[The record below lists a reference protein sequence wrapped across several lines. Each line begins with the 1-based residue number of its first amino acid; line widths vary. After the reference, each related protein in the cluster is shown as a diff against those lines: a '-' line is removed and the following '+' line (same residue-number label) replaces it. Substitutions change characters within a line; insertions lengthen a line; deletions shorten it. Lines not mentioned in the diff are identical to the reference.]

1 MHIYLEKRKV
11 SQVSVLILRKN
22 GCSVRHMFCSI
33 FVPFSVAKVLEKH
46 VESSSYLLLVFFK
59 ENFHMGNL
67 LNGCFCYSYTNFFKP
82 IFFRAPISTWGS
94 RLWVLKINNCKLC
107 LYGIFYIRQTC
118 NSQSFTAFYRLA
130 YVLS

>member
-11 SQVSVLILRKN
+11 PQVSVLILRKN

-59 ENFHMGNL
+59 ENVHMGNL
-67 LNGCFCYSYTNFFKP
+67 LNGCFCYSYLHELSQADILSELLFP
-82 IFFRAPISTWGS
+82 
-94 RLWVLKINNCKLC
+94 LWALDCGCSKLIIAN
-107 LYGIFYIRQTC
+107 YV
-118 NSQSFTAFYRLA
+118 FTGYFI
-130 YVLS
+130 

>member
-33 FVPFSVAKVLEKH
+33 FVPFSVAKVLTYYWSFSRKIFTWEI
-46 VESSSYLLLVFFK
+46 
-59 ENFHMGNL
+59 
-67 LNGCFCYSYTNFFKP
+67 YSTAVSVTVTYTNFLKP
-82 IFFRAPISTWGS
+82 IFFRAPISTLGS